1 VDEVRLSQREIEVL
15 RLSSSGLTNKEV
27 ALQLSLSVH
36 GVKFHLAS
44 VYRKLGVQNRT
55 AAAAAYLQTLA
66 APPEFRD

>member
-1 VDEVRLSQREIEVL
+1 ML

-27 ALQLSLSVH
+27 ALRLSLSVH

-55 AAAAAYLQTLA
+55 AAAAAYLQTIEA
-66 APPEFRD
+66 ATEVHD